1 MNLRFT
7 LAVTTH
13 RLVDVAVP
21 DRATPEQMSQIF
33 REVISAHTDHGSQK
47 VTIQAVE
54 ELAADVA
61 EAKPTV

>member
-21 DRATPEQMSQIF
+21 DRATPEQMNQII
-33 REVISAHTDHGSQK
+33 REVIDAHRDHGSQR

-54 ELAADVA
+54 ELATAAA
-61 EAKPTV
+61 ETKPAP